1 MNDKTKV
8 VAYDMRWSSD
18 VVEKAEPIIASLLK
32 DGELLK
38 VEGSDNEVLKMLDL
52 TCGIDYYRKTNFNDL
67 VWGIGSRVQV
77 VYDGDKA
84 WNTFT
89 MRKSRDSG
97 APTEFE
103 KRKYAIEHGGEY
115 PYLMMHVY
123 VEKSTG
129 EVMSLAIARTSDVI
143 DAIENNIGYQRK
155 TGSDQI
161 GQACF
166 FVVPWSDMLEAG
178 YKVSIYD
185 REAVR
190 HDG

>member
-8 VAYDMRWSSD
+8 VAYDMRWSSG
-18 VVEKAEPIIASLLK
+18 VVEKAEPIIASLLN

-52 TCGIDYYRKTNFNDL
+52 TC
-67 VWGIGSRVQV
+67 GIGSRVQV

-89 MRKSRDSG
+89 MRKSRESG

-129 EVMSLAIARTSDVI
+129 EVISLAIARTSDVI

-161 GQACF
+161 GQAYF

-190 HDG
+190 HER